1 MMKDNSER
9 IDKFLR
15 NQMTSEE
22 NEAFWEDFKND
33 MDFREEVQITALM
46 IKELQERQA
55 KEDAEIIEEVL
66 ACKAKEKSAKKAKI
80 VRMVRWVGSIAAM
93 FILLFGSVRFYQIKQ
108 MDNLFNE
115 YYSPY
120 ESQGMSRGGDDD
132 VEKELANLFNQIET
146 EEDVAPTLQKLQSI
160 YDKID
165 SEYEYSLYADDISWY
180 LALGYIKV
188 HDIEKA
194 SRILHAIH
202 VDDDGSELGQKV
214 KDLLKEL
221 E

>member
-1 MMKDNSER
+1 MEQIDHSER
-9 IDKFLR
+9 IDRFLR
-15 NQMTSEE
+15 KQMTSEE
-22 NEAFWEDFKND
+22 RNAFLDDLQKD
-33 MDFREEVQITALM
+33 KDLREEAQITAML
-46 IKELQERQA
+46 IQELNEERSKQEQEIAQEIRMA
-55 KEDAEIIEEVL
+55 KSSKKTKRIIY
-66 ACKAKEKSAKKAKI
+66 
-80 VRMVRWVGSIAAM
+80 WVGSIAAM

-194 SRILHAIH
+194 NSILHAIH
-202 VDDDGSELGQKV
+202 LDDDESELGQKV

>member
-1 MMKDNSER
+1 MEQIDHSER
-9 IDKFLR
+9 IDRFLR
-15 NQMTSEE
+15 KQMTSEE
-22 NEAFWEDFKND
+22 RNAFLDDLQKD
-33 MDFREEVQITALM
+33 KDLREEAQITAML
-46 IKELQERQA
+46 IQELNEERSKQEQEIAQEIRMA
-55 KEDAEIIEEVL
+55 KSSKKTKRIIY
-66 ACKAKEKSAKKAKI
+66 
-80 VRMVRWVGSIAAM
+80 WVGSIAAM
-93 FILLFGSVRFYQIKQ
+93 FILFFGSVRFYQIKQ

-194 SRILHAIH
+194 NSILHAIH
-202 VDDDGSELGQKV
+202 VDDDESEFGQKV
-214 KDLLKEL
+214 KELLKEL

>member
-1 MMKDNSER
+1 MEQIDHSER
-9 IDKFLR
+9 IDRFLR
-15 NQMTSEE
+15 KQMTSEE
-22 NEAFWEDFKND
+22 RNAFLDDLQKD
-33 MDFREEVQITALM
+33 KDLREEAQITAML
-46 IKELQERQA
+46 IQELNEERSKQEQEIAQEIRMA
-55 KEDAEIIEEVL
+55 K
-66 ACKAKEKSAKKAKI
+66 SSKKTKRTI
-80 VRMVRWVGSIAAM
+80 YWVGSIAAM

-194 SRILHAIH
+194 NSILHAIH
-202 VDDDGSELGQKV
+202 VDDDESEFGQKV
-214 KDLLKEL
+214 KELLKEL

>member
-1 MMKDNSER
+1 MEQIDHSER
-9 IDKFLR
+9 IDRFLR
-15 NQMTSEE
+15 KQMTSEE
-22 NEAFWEDFKND
+22 RNAFLDDLQKD
-33 MDFREEVQITALM
+33 KDLREEAQITAML
-46 IKELQERQA
+46 IQELNEERSKQEQEIAQEIRMA
-55 KEDAEIIEEVL
+55 KSSKKTKRIIY
-66 ACKAKEKSAKKAKI
+66 
-80 VRMVRWVGSIAAM
+80 WVGSIAAM
-93 FILLFGSVRFYQIKQ
+93 FILFFGSVRFYQIKQ

-146 EEDVAPTLQKLQSI
+146 EEDVAPTLQKLQSF

-188 HDIEKA
+188 HDKEKA

-202 VDDDGSELGQKV
+202 VDDDGSKLGQKV
-214 KDLLKEL
+214 KELLKEL

>member
-1 MMKDNSER
+1 MEQIDHSER
-9 IDKFLR
+9 IDRFLR
-15 NQMTSEE
+15 KQMTSEE
-22 NEAFWEDFKND
+22 RNAFLDDLQKD
-33 MDFREEVQITALM
+33 KDLREEAQITAML
-46 IKELQERQA
+46 IQELNEERSKQEQEIAQEIRMA
-55 KEDAEIIEEVL
+55 KSSKKTKRIIY
-66 ACKAKEKSAKKAKI
+66 
-80 VRMVRWVGSIAAM
+80 WVGSIAAM
-93 FILLFGSVRFYQIKQ
+93 FILFFGSVRFYQIKQ

-194 SRILHAIH
+194 NSILHAIH
-202 VDDDGSELGQKV
+202 VDDDESELGQKV

>member
-1 MMKDNSER
+1 MEQIDHSER
-9 IDKFLR
+9 IDRFLR
-15 NQMTSEE
+15 KQMTSEE
-22 NEAFWEDFKND
+22 RNAFLDDLQKD
-33 MDFREEVQITALM
+33 KDLREEAQITAML
-46 IKELQERQA
+46 IQELNEERSKQEQEIAQEIRMA
-55 KEDAEIIEEVL
+55 KSSKKTKRIIY
-66 ACKAKEKSAKKAKI
+66 
-80 VRMVRWVGSIAAM
+80 WVGSIAAM
-93 FILLFGSVRFYQIKQ
+93 FILFFGSVRFYQIKQ
-108 MDNLFNE
+108 MDNLFDE

-120 ESQGMSRGGDDD
+120 ESQGMSRGGDND

-165 SEYEYSLYADDISWY
+165 SEYEYSLHADDISWY

-188 HDIEKA
+188 HDKDKA
-194 SRILHAIH
+194 NSILHAIH
-202 VDDDGSELGQKV
+202 LDDDESEFGQKV

>member
-1 MMKDNSER
+1 MEQIDHSER
-9 IDKFLR
+9 IDRFLR
-15 NQMTSEE
+15 KQMTSEE
-22 NEAFWEDFKND
+22 RNAFLEDLQKD
-33 MDFREEVQITALM
+33 KDLREEAQITAML
-46 IKELQERQA
+46 IQELNEERSKQEQEIAQEIRMA
-55 KEDAEIIEEVL
+55 KSSKKNKRIIY
-66 ACKAKEKSAKKAKI
+66 
-80 VRMVRWVGSIAAM
+80 WVGSIAAM

-194 SRILHAIH
+194 NSILHAIH
-202 VDDDGSELGQKV
+202 LDDDESELGQKV

>member
-1 MMKDNSER
+1 MEQIDHSER
-9 IDKFLR
+9 IDRFLR
-15 NQMTSEE
+15 KQMTSEE
-22 NEAFWEDFKND
+22 RNAFLDDLQKD
-33 MDFREEVQITALM
+33 KDLREEAQITAML
-46 IKELQERQA
+46 IQELNEERSKQEQEIAQEIRMA
-55 KEDAEIIEEVL
+55 KSSKKTKRIIY
-66 ACKAKEKSAKKAKI
+66 
-80 VRMVRWVGSIAAM
+80 WVGSIAAM
-93 FILLFGSVRFYQIKQ
+93 FILFFGSVRFYQIKQ

-188 HDIEKA
+188 HDKEKA

-202 VDDDGSELGQKV
+202 VDDDGSKLGQKV
-214 KDLLKEL
+214 KELLKEL

>member
-1 MMKDNSER
+1 MDKIDNSER
-9 IDKFLR
+9 IDRFFREQMSLEERNTFL
-15 NQMTSEE
+15 
-22 NEAFWEDFKND
+22 EDLKND
-33 MDFREEVQITALM
+33 KELREEAQITALL
-46 IKELQERQA
+46 IQELKEERSKQEQEIAQEIRMA
-55 KEDAEIIEEVL
+55 KSSKNPKRIIY
-66 ACKAKEKSAKKAKI
+66 
-80 VRMVRWVGSIAAM
+80 WVGSIAAM
-93 FILLFGSVRFYQIKQ
+93 FILIFGSVRFYQIKQ

-202 VDDDGSELGQKV
+202 VDDDESEFGQKV
-214 KDLLKEL
+214 KELLKEL

>member
-1 MMKDNSER
+1 MEQIDHSER
-9 IDKFLR
+9 IDRFLR
-15 NQMTSEE
+15 KQMTSEE
-22 NEAFWEDFKND
+22 RNAFLDDLQKD
-33 MDFREEVQITALM
+33 KDLREEAQITAML
-46 IKELQERQA
+46 IQELNEERSKQEQEIAQEIRMA
-55 KEDAEIIEEVL
+55 KSSKKTKRIIY
-66 ACKAKEKSAKKAKI
+66 
-80 VRMVRWVGSIAAM
+80 WVGSIAAM
-93 FILLFGSVRFYQIKQ
+93 FILFFGSVRFYQIKQ

-188 HDIEKA
+188 HDKEKA

-214 KDLLKEL
+214 KELLKEL

>member
-1 MMKDNSER
+1 MDKIDNSER
-9 IDKFLR
+9 IDRFFREQMSLEERNAFL
-15 NQMTSEE
+15 
-22 NEAFWEDFKND
+22 EDLKND
-33 MDFREEVQITALM
+33 KELREEAQITALL
-46 IKELQERQA
+46 IQELKEERSKQEQ
-55 KEDAEIIEEVL
+55 EIAQEIRR
-66 ACKAKEKSAKKAKI
+66 EKSFIASRRVI
-80 VRMVRWVGSIAAM
+80 YWVGSIAAL
-93 FILLFGSVRFYQIKQ
+93 FVLFFGSVRFYQMRQ

-188 HDIEKA
+188 HDKEKA

-202 VDDDGSELGQKV
+202 VDDDGSEFGQKV
-214 KDLLKEL
+214 KELLKEL

>member
-1 MMKDNSER
+1 MEQIDHSER
-9 IDKFLR
+9 IDRFLR
-15 NQMTSEE
+15 KQMTSEE
-22 NEAFWEDFKND
+22 RNAFLDDLQKD
-33 MDFREEVQITALM
+33 KDLREEAQITAML
-46 IKELQERQA
+46 IQELNEERSKQEQEIAQEIRMA
-55 KEDAEIIEEVL
+55 KSSKKPKRIIY
-66 ACKAKEKSAKKAKI
+66 
-80 VRMVRWVGSIAAM
+80 WVGAIAAM
-93 FILLFGSVRFYQIKQ
+93 FVLIFGSVRFYQIKQ
-108 MDNLFNE
+108 MDNLFDE

-120 ESQGMSRGGDDD
+120 ESQGMSRGGDND

-165 SEYEYSLYADDISWY
+165 SEYEYSLHADDISWY

-188 HDIEKA
+188 HDKDKA
-194 SRILHAIH
+194 NSILHAIH
-202 VDDDGSELGQKV
+202 LDDDESEFGQKV

>member
-80 VRMVRWVGSIAAM
+80 VRMVRWVGAIAAM
-93 FILLFGSVRFYQIKQ
+93 FVLIFGSVRFYQIKQ

-120 ESQGMSRGGDDD
+120 ELQGMSRGGDDD
-132 VEKELANLFNQIET
+132 VEKELANLFNQIEK

-194 SRILHAIH
+194 NSILHAIH
-202 VDDDGSELGQKV
+202 LDDDESELGQKV

>member
-80 VRMVRWVGSIAAM
+80 VRMVRWVGAIAAM
-93 FILLFGSVRFYQIKQ
+93 FILIFGSVRFYQIKQ

-194 SRILHAIH
+194 NSILHAIH
-202 VDDDGSELGQKV
+202 VDDDESEFGQKV
-214 KDLLKEL
+214 KELLKEL

>member
-1 MMKDNSER
+1 MEQIDHSER
-9 IDKFLR
+9 IDRFLR
-15 NQMTSEE
+15 KQMTSEE
-22 NEAFWEDFKND
+22 RNAFLDDLQKD
-33 MDFREEVQITALM
+33 KDLREEAQITAML
-46 IKELQERQA
+46 IQELNEERSKQEQEIAQEIRMA
-55 KEDAEIIEEVL
+55 KSSKKTKRIIY
-66 ACKAKEKSAKKAKI
+66 
-80 VRMVRWVGSIAAM
+80 WVGSIAAM
-93 FILLFGSVRFYQIKQ
+93 FILFFGSVRFYQIKQ

-188 HDIEKA
+188 HDKEKT

-214 KDLLKEL
+214 KELLKEL